1 MSAITT
7 FIDLKEIEAPEIKN
21 ILKRVGLKEERLED
35 IGPFTVFPKTVYPSE
50 EMPPQAYLFGV
61 GSTSSR
67 RFFTHISYRL
77 FLTLSGILGFVT
89 IYNYPVSY
97 FKLIVRKI
105 DSRQKAL
112 LRKKF

>member
-50 EMPPQAYLFGV
+50 EMPPQVYLFGV
-61 GSTSSR
+61 GSRSSSQ
-67 RFFTHISYRL
+67 FFIHIPYRL
-77 FLTLSGILGFVT
+77 FSLRVGLLFLCGRKDNICISIQT
-89 IYNYPVSY
+89 I
-97 FKLIVRKI
+97 
-105 DSRQKAL
+105 
-112 LRKKF
+112 